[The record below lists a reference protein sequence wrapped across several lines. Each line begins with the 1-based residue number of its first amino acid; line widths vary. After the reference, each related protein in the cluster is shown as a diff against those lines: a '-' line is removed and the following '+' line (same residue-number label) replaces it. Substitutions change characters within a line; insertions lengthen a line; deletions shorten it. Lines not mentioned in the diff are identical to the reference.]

1 MGIVNVTPD
10 SFSGDGLAYDPQR
23 AVAQGLA
30 MVEAGADL
38 LDVGGESTRPGA
50 LPVAPQEEAARIVP
64 VIRELASRVAVPVSA
79 DTSKPEVMAQ
89 ALDAGAA
96 LINDVTALGGP
107 SGREAAGMLAARKT
121 PLVLMHMQNTPVT
134 MQRAPTYQDV
144 VGEVYGFL
152 ADRIDFCRRAGMD
165 GDRLLVDTGIG
176 FGKSTAHNLTLLR
189 RQRAFHGLGTPLL
202 LGVSRKRVVG
212 ALTGESEPRPRD
224 QASHLLATLTGA
236 TMVRVHDVAGA
247 RRAMAVASGLGQ
259 ADLEAA

>member
-10 SFSGDGLAYDPQR
+10 SFSGDGLAHDPQR

-50 LPVAPQEEAARIVP
+50 LPVAPAEEAARIVP
-64 VIRELASRVAVPVSA
+64 VIRELARRVAVPVSA
-79 DTSKPEVMAQ
+79 DTSKPEVMER

-96 LINDVTALGGP
+96 LINDITALGGP
-107 SGREAAGMLAARKT
+107 SGPATARMLADRAI
-121 PLVLMHMQNTPVT
+121 PLILMHMQNTPAT
-134 MQRAPTYQDV
+134 MQQAPSYHDV

-152 ADRIDFCRRAGMD
+152 AGRIDFCRKAGMR
-165 GDRLLVDTGIG
+165 GDRLLIDTGIG

-189 RQRAFHGLGTPLL
+189 RQRAFHGLGAPLL

-224 QASHLLATLTGA
+224 EASHLLAALTGA
-236 TMVRVHDVAGA
+236 AMVRVHDVAGA
-247 RRAMAVASGLGQ
+247 RRAMAVARGVLQS
-259 ADLEAA
+259 DLEAA